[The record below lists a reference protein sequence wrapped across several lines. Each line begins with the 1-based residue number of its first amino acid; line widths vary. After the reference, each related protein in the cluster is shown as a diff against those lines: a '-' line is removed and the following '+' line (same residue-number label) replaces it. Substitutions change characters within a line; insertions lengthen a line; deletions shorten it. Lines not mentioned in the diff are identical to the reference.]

1 MLQKLKDK
9 IIRKLGG
16 YTLEDVS
23 RTEHITACYVPV
35 QTLKAGCT
43 VRIMEDRCRDVIAAT
58 RKDMAIKHAKE
69 TIAYEIGKQLM
80 DSGAI
85 KYHMPDNEFDN
96 TRRDLVGILHFID
109 REDPAASIA
118 YGEKV

>member
-16 YTLEDVS
+16 YTLKDVS
-23 RTEHITACYVPV
+23 KTEYITACDAPV
-35 QTLKAGCT
+35 QMLKVGCS
-43 VRIMEDRCRDVIAAT
+43 VRVMEGRSSENQ
-58 RKDMAIKHAKE
+58 MAIDHAKE

-80 DSGAI
+80 DNGTI
-85 KYHMPDNEFDN
+85 KYHMQDNEFDN

-109 REDPAASIA
+109 REDPVASIA